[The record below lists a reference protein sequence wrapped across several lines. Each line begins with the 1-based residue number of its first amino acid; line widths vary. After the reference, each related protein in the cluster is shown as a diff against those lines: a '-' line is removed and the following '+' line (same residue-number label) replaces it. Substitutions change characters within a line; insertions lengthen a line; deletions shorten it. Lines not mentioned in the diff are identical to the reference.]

1 MTRSCKIPLR
11 VAIIGSGFA
20 GIGMA
25 IQLRRMGVASLTV
38 YEAAADIGGTWRDNH
53 YPGAA
58 CDIPS
63 HLYSFSFAPNPAWS
77 RTFGSQREILE
88 YLKRCARDHGIE
100 PFIRCNA
107 RVTKAR
113 FDDDARIWR
122 LDIVTTATGPDAAEY
137 EPQGSYDGQAAPA
150 DAAANT
156 TSPIETIETIE
167 ADVVIAANG
176 PLSRPAL
183 PDIAGIGR
191 FGGTLFHS
199 ARWDHDYPFEGKTV
213 AVIGT
218 GASAVQFIPHLQRR
232 TARLCVFQRTAPWIM
247 PRPDRPIG
255 PYARRAFRWLPLAQR
270 VVRWSI
276 YWRHEARALAFIGH
290 PKWMQA
296 PMRFARSYLARRVQ
310 DPVLRAK
317 LTPEHVLGCKRV
329 LLSSDYYPAL
339 TKPNVDVVTTPIRE
353 IVEDGLVTDDGRHW
367 PVDVIVCGTGFDVA
381 DAGAPFPIIGAHGAD
396 LDARWRAEGPQA
408 YLGTSIAGFPNF
420 FMMIGP
426 NTGLGHNSMVYMI
439 ESHIA
444 YIARCLR
451 TLCRR
456 GARTLEV
463 REDVQRAYNERVQNA
478 FRGTVWMSGC
488 RSWYLSKRGRNTAL
502 WPGFTFAFRRL
513 TRRVKADDYHFGD

>member
-25 IQLRRMGVASLTV
+25 IRLRRMGVASLTV
-38 YEAAADIGGTWRDNH
+38 YEAAADIGGTWRDND

-63 HLYSFSFAPNPAWS
+63 HLYSFSFAPNPSWS
-77 RTFGSQREILE
+77 RTFGSQREILD

-100 PFIRCNA
+100 PSIRCNA
-107 RVTKAR
+107 LVAKAR
-113 FDDDARIWR
+113 FDDDARVWR
-122 LDIVTTATGPDAAEY
+122 LDIVTMPDAKY
-137 EPQGSYDGQAAPA
+137 E
-150 DAAANT
+150 T
-156 TSPIETIETIE
+156 VE
-167 ADVVIAANG
+167 ADIVIAASG

-183 PDIAGIGR
+183 PDIAGLER
-191 FGGTLFHS
+191 FRGALFHS

-232 TARLCVFQRTAPWIM
+232 AARLSVFQRTAPWIM

-255 PYARRAFRWLPLAQR
+255 ENTQRAFRWLPFAQR
-270 VVRWSI
+270 IARWSI
-276 YWRHEARALAFIGH
+276 YWRHEARALAFIVN
-290 PKWMQA
+290 PKWMRA
-296 PMRFARSYLARRVQ
+296 PMRFSASYLARRVP
-310 DPVLRAK
+310 DPALRAK
-317 LTPEHVLGCKRV
+317 LTPNTLLGCKRV

-339 TKPNVDVVTTPIRE
+339 TQPNVDVVTLPIRE

-367 PVDVIVCGTGFDVA
+367 PVDAIVCGTGFDVA
-381 DAGAPFPIIGAHGAD
+381 DAGAPFPIVGAHGAD
-396 LDARWRAEGPQA
+396 LDARWRANGPQA
-408 YLGTSIAGFPNF
+408 YLGTSIACFPNF

-439 ESHIA
+439 ESHIG
-444 YIARCLR
+444 YIAGCLR
-451 TLCRR
+451 MLCRR
-456 GARTLEV
+456 GARTMQV
-463 REDVQRAYNERVQNA
+463 REEVEHAYNERLQNA

-513 TRRVKADDYHFGD
+513 TRRVKADDYRFGD